1 MPIYTFVSEGGEV
14 VEDIVPP
21 KTTRITRD
29 GVDYKRCIANEG
41 FTVANQV
48 KTPSQ
53 AEQVKGGYYK
63 LECDEGSRFQRQSQ
77 FTTKQIKKAWGF

>member
-1 MPIYTFVSEGGEV
+1 MPIYSFVSEGGEV
-14 VEDIVPP
+14 VEDIVTP

-48 KTPSQ
+48 KIPSQ

-63 LECDEGSRFQRQSQ
+63 LECDEGSRFQRQSH
-77 FTTKQIKKAWGF
+77 FTTKEIMIAWGF

>member
-1 MPIYTFVSEGGEV
+1 MPIYSFVSEDGEV
-14 VEDIVPP
+14 VDEIVPNG
-21 KTTRITRD
+21 TDRLTID
-29 GVDYKRCIANEG
+29 GKDYRRSLADEG

-48 KTPSQ
+48 KIPSQ